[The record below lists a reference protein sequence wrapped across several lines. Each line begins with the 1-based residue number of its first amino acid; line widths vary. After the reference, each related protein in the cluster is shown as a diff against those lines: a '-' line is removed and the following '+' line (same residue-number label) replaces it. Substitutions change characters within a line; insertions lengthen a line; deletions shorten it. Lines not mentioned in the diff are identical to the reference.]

1 MAKLMLWV
9 YFILAFHTFTS
20 RSEAHHLNPFVDA
33 WNIPSKSLQTMLV
46 GAKAFFHKRL
56 ELKVTKKRQMYE
68 SNRDSPGGPDPW
80 HHSMEH
86 KKK

>member
-33 WNIPSKSLQTMLV
+33 WNIPRKSLQPMLV
-46 GAKAFFHKRL
+46 TAKAFYHKRL
-56 ELKVTKKRQMYE
+56 ELKVIKKRQMYE
-68 SNRDSPGGPDPW
+68 PNRDSLGGPEPW

-86 KKK
+86 